1 MLYIALALLE
11 NNLIIMMEKEDNK
24 IEEKQ
29 MFLSK
34 ETSDLNSKRDKSVS
48 NDKYLKEVYSKKEEQ
63 TGIPEKG
70 EY

>member
-1 MLYIALALLE
+1 
-11 NNLIIMMEKEDNK
+11 MEKEDNK